1 MLGQL
6 QDGLFHATRPFIPA
20 LTAAGPAGFRADAKH
35 DTCARKPCLSHSR
48 SISRSPKGPWKFHA
62 GDDPRWAAPTFDDS
76 AWENVDLTPPL
87 GSHDADVGLTGYV
100 PGWTT
105 KGHPG
110 YSGYAWYRISV
121 AITAPHGETLAL
133 SGPPD
138 VDDAY
143 QVFFNG
149 HLLGSAGN
157 FSGSTPV
164 VYSIQP
170 RIFPLPQSPAYASA
184 DKPVVSV
191 LAFRVWMDDSS
202 LSDAPD
208 AGGIHI
214 APALGLTGGIEAR
227 YYLQWMQTFWGYVVD
242 VILPIL
248 FVLVAIMAC
257 ALIPFDPTDTAYRW
271 LAVALLLIALI
282 RLNQALFFWFQFE
295 SVPVFDFARN
305 VFLDP
310 LNLAAWTM
318 AWRAWFQ
325 PRTPKWI
332 PQAVAAFTV
341 LYMAAQFVT
350 RRSLHWALSHPV
362 SAALHSVS
370 SGVRLLFALLL
381 LFIVYQGIR
390 RRGRDAWFAL
400 PAVLLLSIG
409 LFAQELSA
417 LRIPGIWFPYGV
429 GVSRTQ
435 FAYSAFLIALFALL
449 LGRLFSFASRS
460 RRLVPGPMPAETL

>member
-1 MLGQL
+1 MIDSYSVVPLN
-6 QDGLFHATRPFIPA
+6 
-20 LTAAGPAGFRADAKH
+20 
-35 DTCARKPCLSHSR
+35 
-48 SISRSPKGPWKFHA
+48 GPWKFHT

-76 AWENVDLTPPL
+76 AWENVDLAPPPL

-100 PGWTT
+100 PGRTT

-121 AITAPHGETLAL
+121 AITAPRGATLAL

-143 QVFFNG
+143 QLFFNG

-157 FSGSTPV
+157 FSGATPA

-170 RIFPLPQSPAYASA
+170 RIFRLPQSPASASA

-191 LAFRVWMDDSS
+191 LAFRVWMDRSS
-202 LSDAPD
+202 LSSPD

-214 APALGLTGGIEAR
+214 APALGPTRGIESR
-227 YYLQWMQTFWGYVVD
+227 YDLQWMQTFWGYVVD
-242 VILPIL
+242 AILPVL
-248 FVLVAIMAC
+248 FVLLAIMAC
-257 ALIPFDPTDTAYRW
+257 ALIPFDPSDAAYRW

-295 SVPVFDFARN
+295 SVPAFDFARN

-310 LNLAAWTM
+310 LNFAAWTM

-325 PRTPKWI
+325 LRTPKWT
-332 PQAVAAFTV
+332 PKAVAAFTV
-341 LYMAAQFVT
+341 LYMAAQFLT
-350 RRSLHWALSHPV
+350 RPSLHLALSHPV
-362 SAALHSVS
+362 SAAFHSIS

-381 LFIVYQGIR
+381 LFIVHQGIR
-390 RRGRDAWFAL
+390 RCGRDARLAL
-400 PAVLLLSIG
+400 PAVLLISIG
-409 LFAQELSA
+409 LFAKDLSA

-435 FAYSAFLIALFALL
+435 FAYAAFVVALFALL
-449 LGRLFSFASRS
+449 LRRLFCFASRS
-460 RRLVPGPMPAETL
+460 RRLVPEPRPAETL